1 MYEKFLINE
10 EEYVRTSETVNITL
24 TAEHYYYYLK
34 GETQGNELNF
44 TSTGVNLVTDNNRL
58 LLVPYPNEDAVD
70 DNGERLPAG
79 AYQMVL
85 SEGAYIY
92 GISTESV
99 VSSPEDLFVVWYP
112 PIEEDPVHIFLKN
125 QSTSFAGTKTPIRW
139 TSKTDGKKLR
149 VYRAN
154 QLMSG
159 YVRTSTPP
167 MISPEPHDTV

>member
-10 EEYVRTSETVNITL
+10 EEYVRTSETVDITL

-34 GETQGNELNF
+34 GETQGDELTF
-44 TSTGVNLVTDNNRL
+44 TNDGVNLSLDHDRI

-112 PIEEDPVHIFLKN
+112 PIEEDVVHNFLKN

-139 TSKTDGKKLR
+139 TSKTNGKKLR

-154 QLMSG
+154 QLISG
-159 YVRTSTPP
+159 HIKGGGT
-167 MISPEPHDTV
+167 IA

>member
-1 MYEKFLINE
+1 MYEKFLINNGT
-10 EEYVRTSETVNITL
+10 EYVRTSETVDITL
-24 TAEHYYYYLK
+24 SAESYYYYLK
-34 GETQGNELNF
+34 GETQGSGIIHYND
-44 TSTGVNLVTDNNRL
+44 GVNLILASSRII
-58 LLVPYPNEDAVD
+58 LVPYPNDFAID

-79 AYQMVL
+79 AYQMTL

-112 PIEEDPVHIFLKN
+112 PIESDPVHNFLKN

-139 TSKTDGKKLR
+139 KSNTEGKKLR

-154 QLMSG
+154 QLISG
-159 YVRTSTPP
+159 YIRGGGMES
-167 MISPEPHDTV
+167 

>member
-24 TAEHYYYYLK
+24 TAEQYYYYLK
-34 GETQGNELNF
+34 GETQGNEL
-44 TSTGVNLVTDNNRL
+44 TSRNDGVNLTLANDRI
-58 LLVPYPNEDAVD
+58 LLVPYTNDYAKD

-79 AYQMVL
+79 AYQEVL
-85 SEGAYIY
+85 SEGTYIY

-112 PIEEDPVHIFLKN
+112 PIEEDVVHNFLKN

-139 TSKTDGKKLR
+139 KSNTYGKKLR
-149 VYRAN
+149 VYRVN
-154 QLMSG
+154 QLISG
-159 YVRTSTPP
+159 HITGR
-167 MISPEPHDTV
+167 